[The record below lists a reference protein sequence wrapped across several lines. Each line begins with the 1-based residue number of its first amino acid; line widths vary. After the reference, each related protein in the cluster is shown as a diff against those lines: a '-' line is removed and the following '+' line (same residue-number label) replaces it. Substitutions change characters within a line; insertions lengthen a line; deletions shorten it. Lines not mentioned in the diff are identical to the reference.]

1 MTRIALW
8 LAQHQLK
15 SKTPARR
22 LKALQRLRTALNNAV
37 VALDDKITIALL
49 DHVLTD
55 PEVEVRRE
63 ATAFLGDL
71 RDVRTLPA
79 LIRALSDHNEAV
91 QEIAIA
97 GLKRLDDRAA
107 IAALVPKL
115 SNGTPTNH
123 AGANSLSH
131 CHRTN
136 KTFGSVRHGGGEAI
150 DAITPHGHD

>member
-22 LKALQRLRTALNNAV
+22 LRALQRLRTALNDAV

-55 PEVEVRRE
+55 PEVEVRQE
-63 ATAFLGDL
+63 ATAILGDL
-71 RDVRTLPA
+71 RDVRTLPP

-97 GLKRLDDRAA
+97 ALKRLDDR
-107 IAALVPKL
+107 
-115 SNGTPTNH
+115 T
-123 AGANSLSH
+123 AGLY
-131 CHRTN
+131 T
-136 KTFGSVRHGGGEAI
+136 
-150 DAITPHGHD
+150 